1 MEREL
6 KLSVPEGF
14 RRPPLDG
21 AGGAKA
27 GPPVTRRYM
36 TTYHDSGDLALAAW
50 GCSLRHRSGEGW
62 TVKLAAD
69 TVGDLLIRSEHTF
82 KGAADA
88 PPAAAQ
94 ALLAGF
100 LRGRAVV
107 PAVRART
114 TRRSQILTAADGTPV
129 IEIVDDRVVAG
140 DGSRSEE
147 LRQIEIELLE
157 GSATKVLEEVL
168 RRLRGAG
175 ARTGDRRTKYEWLL
189 ADRRPAP
196 EVVVPVLAPNVTLGD
211 AVRAM
216 IGRSVAKLV
225 HADAAIRAGGDP
237 EAVHEARVSTRRL
250 RSDLRSFGE
259 VLESD
264 WSERLRGE
272 LGWAADALGPVRDGE
287 VLAARIE
294 EDARRLDDP
303 GAAEPIVAALRA
315 DVASA
320 RAKLATIMGTQRY
333 LALIDALVLAAR
345 SPLFR
350 LSADGPADELLA
362 PAVDR
367 AWRRLRKA
375 ARAAR
380 ARPTDAELHRVRIR
394 SKQARYAAESLAP
407 LLGRP
412 AARFARRASRL
423 QDALGEH
430 QDAVVAWTRLRDAVR
445 GSPPDESFVAGQ
457 LAGLELQAR
466 QQARQEWQD
475 IWKAVRRSR
484 PGTWKA

>member
-21 AGGAKA
+21 AGGAQA
-27 GPPVTRRYM
+27 GPLLTRRYT

-62 TVKLAAD
+62 TVKLAAE
-69 TVGDLLIRSEHTF
+69 TVGDLLIRPEHTF
-82 KGAADA
+82 EGPHDVP
-88 PPAAAQ
+88 PPAAL

-100 LRGRAVV
+100 LRGRAIV

-114 TRRSQILTAADGTPV
+114 TRRSQILSTADGTPV
-129 IEIVDDRVVAG
+129 LEIVDDRVVAG
-140 DGSRSEE
+140 ESSRPEG
-147 LRQIEIELLE
+147 LRQIEVELLE
-157 GSATKVLEEVL
+157 GSATKVLDEVL

-196 EVVVPVLAPNVTLGD
+196 EVVVPVVTPDVTLGD

-225 HADAAIRAGGDP
+225 HADAAVRTGGDP
-237 EAVHEARVSTRRL
+237 EAVHAARVSIRRL
-250 RSDLRSFGE
+250 RSDLRSFGD
-259 VLESD
+259 VLETA

-272 LGWAADALGPVRDGE
+272 LRWAADALGPVRDGE

-303 GAAEPIVAALRA
+303 AAAEPIVATLRA
-315 DVASA
+315 DVSTA
-320 RAKLATIMGTQRY
+320 RAKLAAVMSTERH

-350 LSADGPADELLA
+350 VPADGPAAELLS
-362 PAVDR
+362 PAVER

-375 ARAAR
+375 ARAAS
-380 ARPTDAELHRVRIR
+380 ATPTDAELHRVRIR

-423 QDALGEH
+423 QDTLGEH
-430 QDAVVAWTRLRDAVR
+430 QDAVVAWTWLRDAVR

-466 QQARQEWQD
+466 QRARQEWQG
-475 IWKAVRRSR
+475 IWKTVRRSR
-484 PGTWKA
+484 PGTWKT